1 MGASQIEANYSI
13 DGIKTLH
20 ETEEAMA
27 KRFGLLTAVALVSS
41 VLAACSNPTAPAAT
55 QPTHTMHHNAPMSS
69 AGTLIGSEG

>member
-1 MGASQIEANYSI
+1 MGASQPVANYSV

-20 ETEEAMA
+20 ETEEAMS

-55 QPTHTMHHNAPMSS
+55 QSTHHPVSQSS
-69 AGTLIGSEG
+69 SGVLIGGDT